1 MNDKEFF
8 FVCLYF
14 KIMPPKRTAAASGGG
29 GRKKGGAAALYEM
42 AEPFSNG
49 TILTDLAHKTWTIG
63 NTIGQGGFGCL
74 YECRSTSS
82 KSPIYVVKVEPDSN
96 GPLFCEMH
104 FYLQLGKKTLQD
116 TFIKAHQLDH
126 LGIPQLIAHGM
137 HLSPTTKRRYRFLI
151 IPRYNQTL
159 AAELQ
164 LTNNHIG
171 HCLNEKRVQSIGKQI
186 LDTFEYIHSH
196 GYVHADIK
204 AENILMNDS
213 VHIYLLDYGL
223 SRKISLQY
231 EEKVQRRHEGTLEFT
246 SLDVHRGA
254 APSFRGDLEILF
266 YNMLHWLGG
275 HLPWLT
281 VNDGA
286 RVQQAKITARS
297 DPSGFVRSIFTNKN
311 SISSKMFDALI
322 QFFREIIQMDYTDQ
336 GDYRH
341 LREIITGKSR
351 QRRSSIGAVSSRKPL
366 IDLENEDED
375 EEEEE
380 EEVKPKKKMSPRRST
395 TSTATPTRARSV
407 SRDRDR
413 RKSRNHKTRTPSP
426 PVQMLS
432 ARKRARS
439 KKTDRSVKR
448 KICKR

>member
-1 MNDKEFF
+1 
-8 FVCLYF
+8 
-14 KIMPPKRTAAASGGG
+14 MPPKRTAGAAN
-29 GRKKGGAAALYEM
+29 GRKKGGGAVFEM
-42 AEPFSNG
+42 AESFSSG
-49 TILTDLAHKTWTIG
+49 TILTDLCHKTWSIG
-63 NTIGQGGFGCL
+63 NPIGQGGFGCL
-74 YECRSTSS
+74 YECRNTSS
-82 KSPIYVVKVEPDSN
+82 KTPVYVVKVEPDTN

-104 FYLQLGKKTLQD
+104 FYLQLGKKTLQE
-116 TFIKAHQLDH
+116 TFLKANQLDH
-126 LGIPQLIAHGM
+126 LGVPQLIAHGM
-137 HLSPTTKRRYRFLI
+137 HVSPTTKRRYRFLI
-151 IPRYNQTL
+151 IPRYKQTL
-159 AAELQ
+159 AVELQ

-171 HCLNEKRVQSIGKQI
+171 HNLEEKRVQIIGKEI
-186 LDTFEYIHSH
+186 LDIFEYIHSH

-254 APSFRGDLEILF
+254 SPSFRGDLEILF

-275 HLPWLT
+275 RLPWLT
-281 VNDGA
+281 MTDGA
-286 RVQQAKITARS
+286 RVQQGKLTARS
-297 DPSGFVRSIFTNKN
+297 DPSGFVRSIFTHKT
-311 SISSKMFDALI
+311 SISSKMLDALT
-322 QFFREIIQMDYTDQ
+322 QLFREIIQMNYTDK
-336 GDYRH
+336 GDYRR

-366 IDLENEDED
+366 IVEDEEM

-380 EEVKPKKKMSPRRST
+380 EEQQPKKRSSTRRST
-395 TSTATPTRARSV
+395 TTTTTAAAVARPRSV

-413 RKSRNHKTRTPSP
+413 RKSRNETRSPSP
-426 PVQMLS
+426 PIQMLS

-439 KKTDRSVKR
+439 KTTNRSPKR
-448 KICKR
+448 KKLSKKR